1 MSHADA
7 EIGDAPCL
15 ADAITG
21 PELPP
26 RFERL
31 LDYLPY
37 HAEHHPARP
46 ALVGPRQTIT
56 WSELPGR
63 TAAVAKALIA
73 NGVVHGDR
81 VAVWTPPSV
90 DGILAFLACARIGAI
105 FVGVNPKYQPPEV
118 EHLLADASPTLLLG
132 ATQTSQRDYHEDLGR
147 AAMLAPETRVV
158 PFALGTG
165 FAAFV
170 SEAASVSD
178 AALQAAADAV
188 APADPVTIVY
198 TSGTTGKPKG
208 ALLTQIGFA
217 GNYWHTYRERYTEW
231 LRIPAFLTLN
241 HAAGLGDVAALAVV
255 AGGSQYFMERFDPAA
270 LLELIERERLNYV
283 AGLVTHFQLL
293 FRGADVDAYD
303 LSSLEYIWWG
313 GAQIP
318 LDLLARL
325 ENLCDRVSTDYGQ
338 TETHGPLVYMP
349 VSASS
354 ADKSRMLGLPRTSH
368 PVRLAD
374 ERGEVVPFGE
384 AGEVQAYGS
393 HLSPGYLND
402 PEASAALYTPDG
414 WLRTGDLAVQR
425 PDGYLGMVGRIKE
438 MFKSGGYNVYPA
450 EIESVIA
457 EHPGVD
463 MVAVLSVPDQVFQ
476 EVGWA
481 FISPKRDARLEPE
494 ELRTFV
500 SERIANYKVPKRFVV
515 SRDLPR
521 TAVGKIDKPHL
532 RAQAL
537 RG

>member
-7 EIGDAPCL
+7 M
-15 ADAITG
+15 
-21 PELPP
+21 PP

-31 LDYLPY
+31 LDYLP
-37 HAEHHPARP
+37 HNAEHHATRS
-46 ALVGPRQTIT
+46 ALVGPGQTIT
-56 WSELPGR
+56 WSELLVR
-63 TAAVAKALIA
+63 TAAVAKAFNA
-73 NGVVHGDR
+73 NGVSRGDR
-81 VAVWTPPSV
+81 VAVWAPPSV
-90 DGILAFLACARIGAI
+90 DGILAFLACVRIGAI
-105 FVGVNPKYQPPEV
+105 FVGVNPKYQTSEL
-118 EHLLADASPTLLLG
+118 EHLLADASPRLLLG
-132 ATQTSQRDYHEDLGR
+132 AARTSQRDYQKELEH
-147 AAMLAPETRVV
+147 AAASAPETRVV
-158 PFALGTG
+158 PFELGTG
-165 FAAFV
+165 FASFV
-170 SEAASVSD
+170 SEGLSVSD
-178 AALQAAADAV
+178 VAVESAGDAV
-188 APADPVTIVY
+188 APSDPVTIVY

-208 ALLTQIGFA
+208 ALLTQVGFA
-217 GNYWHTYRERYTEW
+217 RNYWHTYRERYIEW
-231 LRIPAFLTLN
+231 LRMPAFFTIN

-255 AGGSQYFMERFDPAA
+255 AGGTQYFMETFDPVA
-270 LLELIERERLNYV
+270 LLELIERERLNYL

-318 LDLLARL
+318 PNLLARL
-325 ENLCDRVSTDYGQ
+325 ETLCDRVSTDFGQ

-374 ERGEVVPFGE
+374 EHGEVVPFGE
-384 AGEVQAYGS
+384 PGEVQACGS
-393 HLSPGYLND
+393 HLSPGYFND

-414 WLRTGDLAVQR
+414 WLRTGDVAVQR
-425 PDGYLGMVGRIKE
+425 PDGYLEMVGRIKE

-450 EIESVIA
+450 EIETVIA
-457 EHPGVD
+457 DHPGVD
-463 MVAVLSVPDQVFQ
+463 MVAVVSVPDELFQ

-481 FISPKRDARLEPE
+481 FISPKRDALLEPE
-494 ELRTFV
+494 ELRSFV
-500 SERIANYKVPKRFVV
+500 SERLANYKVPKRFIV

-532 RAQAL
+532 RAKAL